1 MEDLALDPVF
11 NPDKARRLN
20 DMSRLETQVGQET
33 LARLLDL
40 NGNEDIADLGS
51 GTGFYTDIVAGFTS
65 GLVYAV
71 EFQPKMNEAY
81 RERGV
86 PPNVRLVE
94 ADLRDIPLRQGSIDV
109 AYSIAV
115 FHEAKGDL
123 GLPNLLPLFRPP
135 GRLVIIDWRSDPES
149 WESGPPA
156 ALRFDKNTVA
166 ASLQPYF
173 RRVSAE
179 NVGRF
184 MFAVVAADLAA
195 DLVMEA

>member
-1 MEDLALDPVF
+1 MADSALF

-20 DMSRLETQVGQET
+20 DAGRLDTQVSKES

-40 NGNEDIADLGS
+40 RGDEDVADLGS
-51 GTGFYTDIVAGFTS
+51 GTGFYTDIVAGLTS

-71 EFQPKMNEAY
+71 EFQARMIDAY

-86 PPNVRLVE
+86 PENVRLVQG
-94 ADLRDIPLRQGSIDV
+94 DIRQLPLSEGSINV

-115 FHEAKGDL
+115 YHETRGDL
-123 GLPNLLPLFRPP
+123 GLAALLPAFRPP

-156 ALRFDKNTVA
+156 RLRFAKADVVE
-166 ASLQPYF
+166 SLRAYF
-173 RRVSAE
+173 RSVTAE

-184 MFAVVAADLAA
+184 MFAVVATDRLP
-195 DLVMEA
+195 EPS